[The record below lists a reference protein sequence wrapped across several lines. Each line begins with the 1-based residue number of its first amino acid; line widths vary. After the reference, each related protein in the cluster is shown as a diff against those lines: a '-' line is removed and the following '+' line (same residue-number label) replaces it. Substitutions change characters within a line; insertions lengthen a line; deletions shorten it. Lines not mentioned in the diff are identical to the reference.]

1 MPKTSP
7 TFSAELA
14 TAFFSSDENF
24 PVDLDDA
31 WRWLGYSRKDAA
43 LRKLTSHFE
52 ENTDY
57 IKGSV
62 AYDLHR
68 SVEHEQPV
76 GFTHSSATI
85 PDKYYLTVECFKH
98 LAMLAETDQ
107 GREVRKYFIECE
119 RTLKQK
125 YAEASITPDDN
136 EPVTPTSTNTQIGTT
151 PEQAYQIVLEQML
164 RCVANPSALS
174 HYSNALDVL
183 QKSIRNNT
191 PQTTYSPP
199 PPETYSTTTSSTHK
213 PPTRSPKDELQILDK
228 VIENLRR
235 QSMNCGTTLRKSD
248 VLRNMTF
255 QARKKDPSSVALI
268 EQIFQHVIA
277 ELQNAGTLSIKASG
291 TSWTKLV
298 SNAAIQNEIQI
309 VYNKLTTEEI
319 KGDEHE

>member
-7 TFSAELA
+7 VFSAELA

-31 WRWLGYSRKDAA
+31 WVWLGYAEKRNA
-43 LRKLTSHFE
+43 LRKLISHFE
-52 ENTDY
+52 ENADY
-57 IKGSV
+57 IKDDV
-62 AYDLHR
+62 AYDFVR
-68 SVEHEQPV
+68 SGES
-76 GFTHSSATI
+76 GLSADSSAFTPGSK

-125 YAEASITPDDN
+125 YAEASVAP
-136 EPVTPTSTNTQIGTT
+136 EPVTTTPTSAPIGTT

-164 RCVANPSALS
+164 LCVGNPSALS

-191 PQTTYSPP
+191 PQTTPTA
-199 PPETYSTTTSSTHK
+199 PETYTTPARPHAVYK
-213 PPTRSPKDELQILDK
+213 PPTRSSQDELHILDK

-235 QSMNCGTTLRKSD
+235 QVMNSSNTLRKSD
-248 VLRNMTF
+248 VLRNMQF
-255 QARKKDPSSVALI
+255 QARKKDPSSVKLI
-268 EQIFQHVIA
+268 EQIFKHVID
-277 ELQNAGTLSIKASG
+277 ELMNAGTLAVKASG

-298 SNAAIQNEIQI
+298 NNVTIQNEIQN
-309 VYNKLTTEEI
+309 VYNQLTTEEI
-319 KGDEHE
+319 QGDEHE